1 MRKKMYLVLGVAF
14 MLSTFIVT
22 EALAFRIVT
31 KEMMETETVTKTDLI
46 RNVDNF
52 IVLFDTSGSSNE
64 MVPGKNVTRIEATKN
79 LLKER
84 NSWLPDLGYQAG
96 LYEYTNNETLAG
108 TFKEVYGMQPYDRD
122 RFAAAIDQLP
132 DKGQGP
138 TMLQAG
144 LHGLRK
150 VMANLSGKTAVVMF
164 TDGSF
169 TVSRGTKKPL
179 QIAQEIAKDND
190 VCFYLISSAT
200 DDVNQQLLQAV
211 SKVNAC
217 SRVVPLATFL
227 DNPQYLGGALFTV
240 KTSAYERLTPV
251 TKVTGFVADDILFD
265 FNSADL
271 RTEYDDKKD
280 MLVDFLKQNPDTY
293 VVIAGFTDS
302 VGDEEYNLGLSQRR
316 AESVKSA
323 LSNAGIDGNR
333 IVTLWYG
340 EDNPVADNATE
351 EGRQRNRRV
360 ELAVGTP

>member
-1 MRKKMYLVLGVAF
+1 MRKRIYLILGVACL
-14 MLSTFIVT
+14 LSTFIAT

-64 MVPGKNVTRIEATKN
+64 PVPGKSVTRIEATKN
-79 LLKER
+79 LLKDR

-108 TFKEVYGMQPYDRD
+108 TFKEVYPMQPYDRD

-150 VMANLSGKTAVVMF
+150 VVANLSGKTAVVMF

-200 DDVNQQLLQAV
+200 DDVNQRLLEAV

-240 KTSAYERLTPV
+240 RTSAYERLTPV

-293 VVIAGFTDS
+293 VVVAGFTDS
-302 VGDEEYNLGLSQRR
+302 VGDEEYNKGLSQRR
-316 AESVKSA
+316 AESIKSA

>member
-1 MRKKMYLVLGVAF
+1 MKRGMIIMLAVVSLFSIWASVDVQAF
-14 MLSTFIVT
+14 QI
-22 EALAFRIVT
+22 IT
-31 KEMMETETVTKTDLI
+31 KQMMETETVTKTDLI
-46 RNVDNF
+46 RTVDNF
-52 IVLFDTSGSSNE
+52 IILFDTSDSTNG
-64 MVPGKNVTRIEATKN
+64 MVPGRDVSKIAAAKAM
-79 LLKER
+79 LKER
-84 NSWLPDLGYQAG
+84 NSWLPDLGYNAG
-96 LYEYTNNETLAG
+96 LFIYTNNEALAG
-108 TFKEVYGMQPYDRD
+108 TFKEVYPIQPYDRD

-132 DKGQGP
+132 DNGQGP
-138 TMLQAG
+138 TLLQAG
-144 LHGLRK
+144 LHNLHN
-150 VMANLSGKTAVVMF
+150 VVANLSGKTAVVMF

-169 TVSRGTKKPL
+169 TIFRGTKKPV

-360 ELAVGTP
+360 ELAVGAP